1 MTSRFCKRTPTPHC
15 IQSNLSKR
23 CICKFSSCHNLF
35 LPQLPGESIC
45 DIVIY
50 KGHPPPPPPP
60 PVQRTVRIL
69 LECILVCKGKVI
81 FSQTS
86 VILFTRGGVFS
97 QHALG
102 QTPPWADTPCPVHA
116 GIHTTPTPPSACW
129 DTPPTQCMLGYTP
142 PTNACWDK
150 GHPPPPAASAADG
163 THPTGMHSCL

>member
-45 DIVIY
+45 DISGLIF
-50 KGHPPPPPPP
+50 
-60 PVQRTVRIL
+60 TVRN
-69 LECILVCKGKVI
+69 VVI

-97 QHALG
+97 QHVLG
-102 QTPPWADTPCPVHA
+102 QTPPWADTPL
-116 GIHTTPTPPSACW
+116 PSACW
-129 DTPPTQCMLGYTP
+129 DTHHPHPAQCMLGYTPTQCMLGYTP

-150 GHPPPPAASAADG
+150 GHPRPPVQR
-163 THPTGMHSCL
+163 TVRILLERFFL